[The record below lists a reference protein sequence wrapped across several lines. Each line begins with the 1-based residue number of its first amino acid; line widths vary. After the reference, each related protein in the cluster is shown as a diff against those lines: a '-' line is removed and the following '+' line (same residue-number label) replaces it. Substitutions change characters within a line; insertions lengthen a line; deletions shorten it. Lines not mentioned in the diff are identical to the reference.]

1 MGYFDFIQKF
11 FRERQRDKM
20 KNEENCCQKQLAL
33 FGQTVIQTEG
43 VECIKDRIIRIVS
56 HLGDYGL
63 EKVDLW
69 HRRFYFVW

>member
-1 MGYFDFIQKF
+1 M
-11 FRERQRDKM
+11 DKM

-69 HRRFYFVW
+69 HNGEYFMNKTEER

>member
-1 MGYFDFIQKF
+1 M
-11 FRERQRDKM
+11 DKM

-56 HLGDYGL
+56 RGIQDDLDSEIMGNSLFYYCCGKDTTP
-63 EKVDLW
+63 KV
-69 HRRFYFVW
+69 